1 MNKYSFKKIT
11 YIFNLYLLNI
21 ILLELNKKNINNFIF
36 IFTLPFIL
44 KRSNILT
51 PYLFNIFYTFYF
63 FNNIISIGFITIFY

>member
-21 ILLELNKKNINNFIF
+21 ILLELKKKNINNFIF
-36 IFTLPFIL
+36 ILTLPFIL